1 MHKPLSLHCLPHIDR
16 FLSPQG
22 VEIVHGLN
30 RVQLTLSNTELLENN
45 DAGFPLTRT
54 PTTTATKIYT

>member
-1 MHKPLSLHCLPHIDR
+1 MHKPLNFNCLPHIGR
-16 FLSPQG
+16 FLSPLG

-30 RVQLTLSNTELLENN
+30 RVQLTLSNTELLGNN
-45 DAGFPLTRT
+45 GAGFPLTRT